1 MAMFND
7 LFELLADVPRL
18 LVLAWVGWFAI
29 GALIV
34 MWYRRADEFETASP
48 APAPRQVS
56 KPKPVSRP
64 SSSPDLHSTEA
75 SVAAYGAAEEPA
87 SPVAERTKPAVVI
100 GDPYGDLATLLD
112 PPAPPA
118 VATAYTPPPAEPPR
132 APADSPILSSSGSPV
147 RRANSHEP
155 GH

>member
-18 LVLAWVGWFAI
+18 LVLAWAGWLAT

-34 MWYRRADEFETASP
+34 MWYRRADEFEAAFP
-48 APAPRQVS
+48 APAPRTVS
-56 KPKPVSRP
+56 KTKPVSRP
-64 SSSPDLHSTEA
+64 PSSPDLH
-75 SVAAYGAAEEPA
+75 AAEVPA
-87 SPVAERTKPAVVI
+87 GPHVTADESAAGADRGKPPVVI
-100 GDPYGDLATLLD
+100 GDPFGDLATLLD

-118 VATAYTPPPAEPPR
+118 VATEYTPPPAEPPR
-132 APADSPILSSSGSPV
+132 APADSPILSSSGSPI
-147 RRANSHEP
+147 RRASSHEP